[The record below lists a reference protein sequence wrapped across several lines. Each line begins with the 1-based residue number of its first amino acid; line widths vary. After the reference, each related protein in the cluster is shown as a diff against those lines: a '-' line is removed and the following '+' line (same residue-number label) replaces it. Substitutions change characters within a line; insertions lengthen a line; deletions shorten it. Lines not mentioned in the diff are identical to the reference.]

1 MSEMNTVAIVN
12 EFKDDLPED
21 ERRIKE
27 KIVELIRTT
36 VKASVG
42 AEVPVGME
50 PTTYYDAL
58 RGAPVDAVPVEL
70 DIDHG
75 KSIDD
80 RLSDAAEILFQSYD

>member
-12 EFKDDLPED
+12 ESAKDDLPED

-80 RLSDAAEILFQSYD
+80 RLSCRDTFSVL